1 MAFLVADSENTRL
14 PASVGELNMVTRALL
29 PVSIAAIVLLSRIAY
44 GQEANPFEAA
54 VWPIP
59 ANAVDAPVLA
69 ALEKQGLEMRPPC
82 SDEVFIRRVFIDVI
96 GTLPTPDEV
105 AAFLG
110 DTSPDKRTKLI
121 DALFDREEFSDY
133 QTLKWC
139 DILRVKSEFPIKL
152 WPNAVQAYHAW
163 VRRAIRD
170 NMPYDRFARELLTAS
185 GSNFRVAPANFYRAV
200 QGRDPK
206 AIAAAVALTFMGSRL
221 DTWPEQKQTNLAA
234 FFSRV
239 AYKPTREW
247 KEEIVYFD
255 SSATDPMA
263 VTFPDGATATI
274 PANQDPREVFADWL
288 VAPGNSRFS
297 QAAANRAWYW
307 LMGHGIVHEADD
319 IREDNPPACPELL
332 ALLATEF
339 TGSGYDTRHLY
350 KLILDSRT
358 YQQSSVALDP
368 VLEGARFAYYT
379 VRRLDAEVLIDALC
393 WIGGRGEEYS
403 SPIPEPFT
411 FTQSTQRTIALADG
425 SITSRFLE
433 TFGRPSRDTGM
444 LSERNN
450 EPSDA
455 QRMYLINSTDVRQKI
470 ENSPQLSSIFD
481 AAGGDRS
488 RLIGDTYLL
497 LLSRRPTASEQSA
510 AEEYL
515 QTRASQGRGA
525 FNDLAWALVNSK
537 EFLCRH

>member
-1 MAFLVADSENTRL
+1 MRRRADKENMRQ
-14 PASVGELNMVTRALL
+14 PAGVGELTMIVRAFL
-29 PVSIAAIVLLSRIAY
+29 PTSIAAVVLLSRIAY
-44 GQEANPFEAA
+44 GQGTNPFEVAD
-54 VWPIP
+54 WPIP
-59 ANAVDAPVLA
+59 ANAVDAPVLV
-69 ALEKQGLEMRPPC
+69 ALQKHGLEMRPPC

-110 DTSPDKRTKLI
+110 DTSPDKRTKLV
-121 DALFDREEFSDY
+121 DALFDREEFVDY

-170 NMPYDRFARELLTAS
+170 NMPYDQFARE
-185 GSNFRVAPANFYRAV
+185 ANFYRAV

-206 AIAAAVALTFMGSRL
+206 SIAAAVALTFLGSRL
-221 DTWPEQKQTNLAA
+221 ESWPEAKQADLAA
-234 FFSRV
+234 FFSKV

-255 SSATDPMA
+255 SSGTDPMA
-263 VTFPDGATATI
+263 VTFPDGTTATI
-274 PANQDPREVFADWL
+274 PADRDPREVFADWL
-288 VAPGNSRFS
+288 VAPGNSQFS

-319 IREDNPPACPELL
+319 IREGNPPACPELL
-332 ALLATEF
+332 ALLGKEF
-339 TGSGYDTRHLY
+339 AGSGYDTRHLLR
-350 KLILDSRT
+350 LILNSRT
-358 YQQSSVALDP
+358 YQQSSVVLDP
-368 VLEGARFAYYT
+368 VPEAARFAYYT

-393 WIGGRGEEYS
+393 WIGGSGEEYS

-411 FTQSTQRTIALADG
+411 FTPSTERTIALADG

-455 QRMYLINSTDVRQKI
+455 QRMYLINSTEVRQRI
-470 ENSPQLSSIFD
+470 ENSPHLSSIFD
-481 AAGGDRS
+481 AAGGDRG
-488 RLIGDTYLL
+488 RLIADTYVL
-497 LLSRRPTASEQSA
+497 LLSRRPTALEQSA

>member
-1 MAFLVADSENTRL
+1 MIVRAFLPT
-14 PASVGELNMVTRALL
+14 
-29 PVSIAAIVLLSRIAY
+29 SIAAVVLLSRIAY

-54 VWPIP
+54 DWPIP
-59 ANAVDAPVLA
+59 ANAVDAPVLV
-69 ALEKQGLEMRPPC
+69 ALQKHGLELRPPC
-82 SDEVFIRRVFIDVI
+82 SDEVFIRRVFVDVI
-96 GTLPTPDEV
+96 GTLPRPDEV
-105 AAFLG
+105 NAFLE
-110 DTSPDKRTKLI
+110 DTSPDKRARLI
-121 DALFDREEFSDY
+121 DGLFDREEFSDY

-163 VRRAIRD
+163 VRHAIRD
-170 NMPYDRFARELLTAS
+170 NMAYDRFARELLTSS

-206 AIAAAVALTFMGSRL
+206 AIAAAVALTFLGSRL
-221 DTWPEQKQTNLAA
+221 DSWPEAKQADLAA
-234 FFSRV
+234 FFSKV

-255 SSATDPMA
+255 SSGSDPMA
-263 VTFPDGATATI
+263 VSFPDGTTATI
-274 PANQDPREVFADWL
+274 PANRDPREVFADWL
-288 VAPGNSRFS
+288 VAPGNTRFS

-319 IREDNPPACPELL
+319 IREGNPPACPELL
-332 ALLATEF
+332 ALLGTEF
-339 TGSGYDTRHLY
+339 AGSGYDTRHLLR
-350 KLILDSRT
+350 LILNSRT

-368 VLEGARFAYYT
+368 VPEAARFAYYT

-393 WIGGRGEEYS
+393 WIGGSGEEYS

-411 FTQSTQRTIALADG
+411 FTPSTERTITLADG

-455 QRMYLINSTDVRQKI
+455 QRMYLINSTEVRQRI
-470 ENSPQLSSIFD
+470 ENSPHLSSIFD
-481 AAGGDRS
+481 AAGGDRG
-488 RLIGDTYLL
+488 RLMADTYVL
-497 LLSRRPTASEQSA
+497 LLSRRPTALEQSA

>member
-1 MAFLVADSENTRL
+1 MRRRADKENMRQ
-14 PASVGELNMVTRALL
+14 PAGVGELTMIVRAIL
-29 PVSIAAIVLLSRIAY
+29 PTSIAAVVLLSRIAY
-44 GQEANPFEAA
+44 GQGPDPFEAA
-54 VWPIP
+54 DWPIP
-59 ANAVDAPVLA
+59 ASAADAPVLV
-69 ALEKQGLEMRPPC
+69 ALQEQGLELRPPC

-96 GTLPTPDEV
+96 GTLPSPQEV
-105 AAFLG
+105 EAFLG
-110 DTSPDKRTKLI
+110 DTSPDKRARLI
-121 DALFDREEFSDY
+121 DGLFDREEFSDY

-170 NMPYDRFARELLTAS
+170 NMPYDRFARELLTSS

-206 AIAAAVALTFMGSRL
+206 AIAAAVALTFMGARF
-221 DTWPEQKQTNLAA
+221 DTWPEAQQANLAA
-234 FFSRV
+234 FFSKV

-255 SSATDPMA
+255 SSSAEPMA
-263 VTFPDGATATI
+263 VTFPDGTTATI
-274 PANQDPREVFADWL
+274 PANRDPREVFADWL
-288 VAPGNSRFS
+288 VAPGNSQFS

-319 IREDNPPACPELL
+319 IREGNLPACPELL
-332 ALLATEF
+332 ALLGKEF
-339 TGSGYDTRHLY
+339 AGSGYDTRHLLR
-350 KLILDSRT
+350 LILSSRT

-368 VLEGARFAYYT
+368 VPEAARFAYYT

-393 WIGGRGEEYS
+393 WIGGSGEEYS
-403 SPIPEPFT
+403 RPIPEPFT

-455 QRMYLINSTDVRQKI
+455 QRMYLINSTEVRQRI
-470 ENSPQLSSIFD
+470 ENSPHLSGILD

-488 RLIGDTYLL
+488 RLIEDTYML
-497 LLSRRPTASEQSA
+497 LLSRHPTALEQSA

-515 QTRASQGRGA
+515 QSRGSQGRGA